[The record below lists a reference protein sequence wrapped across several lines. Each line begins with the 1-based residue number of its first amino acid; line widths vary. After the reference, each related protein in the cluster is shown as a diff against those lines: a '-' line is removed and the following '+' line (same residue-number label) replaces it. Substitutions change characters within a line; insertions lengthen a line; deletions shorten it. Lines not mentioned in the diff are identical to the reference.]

1 MPHKASANISTC
13 GHELKRGRSRGYAG
27 VDDPPDG
34 CGMRACERQDAHV
47 HTQRA
52 RRHAALAVFLTHGM
66 QPATAGI
73 CRRMDRCSV
82 AIHASRN

>member
-1 MPHKASANISTC
+1 MQELTIRLTAAACGLASVRMLMFICSVL
-13 GHELKRGRSRGYAG
+13 G
-27 VDDPPDG
+27 
-34 CGMRACERQDAHV
+34 
-47 HTQRA
+47 
-52 RRHAALAVFLTHGM
+52 HAALAVFLTHGM